1 MATRSGSRSIRRLVT
16 SSHIGEIA
24 KRVRARSSSVNSKTT
39 IQPGLNL
46 SRRAGD
52 RRSMTAMT
60 PTSPQEPHM
69 YVASLNHAHADMR
82 QRELRDD
89 AARRRLARSAARSPR
104 RR

>member
-1 MATRSGSRSIRRLVT
+1 
-16 SSHIGEIA
+16 
-24 KRVRARSSSVNSKTT
+24 
-39 IQPGLNL
+39 
-46 SRRAGD
+46 
-52 RRSMTAMT
+52 MT

-69 YVASLNHAHADMR
+69 YVESLNHAHADMR